1 MCQLWATR
9 GQYTEDHISQPQVHL
24 HRVQFLP
31 LPPSAYHCILPSCLL
46 VVELYR
52 PPVPN
57 LMTQTCN
64 EARNRLG
71 MDPVAS
77 WPLKL
82 VNGNIH
88 VYIHTHLCVC
98 MYIYVRT
105 CMYTHYL

>member
-1 MCQLWATR
+1 
-9 GQYTEDHISQPQVHL
+9 
-24 HRVQFLP
+24 
-31 LPPSAYHCILPSCLL
+31 
-46 VVELYR
+46 
-52 PPVPN
+52 
-57 LMTQTCN
+57 MTQTCN